1 MAPPRKKAKLNFEQ
15 CLKRLEKIVQ
25 TLEDDQVPLEES
37 LKLFE
42 EGKKLAKA
50 CEEELAEAENRVRL
64 LMENPEGEIQEEDF
78 EAEDENG
85 EDSPREAQV
94 KKESELPF

>member
-15 CLKRLEKIVQ
+15 SLKRLEKIVQ
-25 TLEDDQVPLEES
+25 TLEDDQIALEDS

-42 EGKKLAKA
+42 EGKALARA
-50 CEEELAEAENRVRL
+50 CETELTEAENRVRL
-64 LMENPEGEIQEEDF
+64 LMENDEGESEETDF
-78 EAEDENG
+78 EAEEEEAD
-85 EDSPREAQV
+85 PREAQV